1 MKRESGV
8 GPLSGIRVVDFSQAM
23 LGPAATMSL
32 GDFGADVVKVERIG
46 RGDLSRSSGQGRV
59 DDAVFASMNR
69 NKRSL
74 AVDLRSHEGQRLV
87 RDLIRR
93 ADVVVSNFRPGVMER
108 MGFGYEELSADNPG
122 LIWACG
128 SGYGRQGPDAT
139 KPGQDVLAQAVSGL
153 MARRSQPDESLRV
166 YPTCLADYTAAMHLL
181 SGILLAVLE
190 RQRTGRGQVVE
201 VSLHDSMLAMQ
212 AQEAAAWLMARERLN
227 WGAMP
232 LTAVFDTK
240 DRPVVVVGAFREN
253 PLRDICEALE
263 IDDLSADERFA
274 TLADQKANVTELRSL
289 LADAF
294 AQQPSQL
301 VLERLVQRDILCA
314 PVQEMEEALAS
325 DQAHAN
331 DMVWQD
337 EAGDTTV
344 VGSPIHLSRTPAA
357 WTSGPPGLGA
367 HADDVLEDFG
377 IASDVV
383 SRLRANG
390 VIA

>member
-1 MKRESGV
+1 MTTDQAA
-8 GPLSGIRVVDFSQAM
+8 GPLAGIRVVDFSQAM

-69 NKRSL
+69 NKRSV
-74 AVDLRSHEGQRLV
+74 AVDLRDPAGHELV
-87 RDLIRR
+87 RDLVRK

-108 MGFGYEELSADNPG
+108 MGFGYEELSRDNPG

-128 SGYGRQGPDAT
+128 SGYGRQGPDAS

-153 MARRSQPDESLRV
+153 MARRSQPDEALRV

-181 SGILLAVLE
+181 SGILLALLE
-190 RQRTGRGQVVE
+190 RQRTGKGQVVE

-212 AQEAAAWLMARERLN
+212 AQEAATWLMTGQRLN

-253 PLRDICEALE
+253 PLRDICDALG
-263 IDDLSADERFA
+263 IDDLSQLERFA
-274 TLADQKANVTELRSL
+274 TLDGQKANVAELRSL
-289 LADAF
+289 LATAF
-294 AQQPSQL
+294 REQPSQL

-314 PVQEMEEALAS
+314 PVQEMDEALAGE
-325 DQAHAN
+325 QAHSN

-337 EAGDTTV
+337 DAGETAV

-357 WTSGPPGLGA
+357 WMSGPPGLGA
-367 HADDVLEDFG
+367 DADGVLHEFG

-390 VIA
+390 VIS